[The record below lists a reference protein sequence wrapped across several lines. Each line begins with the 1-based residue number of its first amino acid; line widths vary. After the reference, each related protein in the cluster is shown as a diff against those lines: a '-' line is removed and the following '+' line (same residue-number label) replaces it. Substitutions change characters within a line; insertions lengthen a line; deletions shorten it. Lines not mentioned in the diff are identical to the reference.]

1 MRRYSR
7 IKTFAI
13 GFFIFLYALP
23 VTAQESYRLLQP
35 LTGPSMSVFQV
46 NDLGVYLN
54 VIFSVILGIIGIL
67 AVIKII
73 LGGLQYMSTDAISGK
88 EDGKHMIQS
97 AVGGLLLAIIAW
109 IILNTINPDLL
120 KILDL

>member
-1 MRRYSR
+1 
-7 IKTFAI
+7 
-13 GFFIFLYALP
+13 
-23 VTAQESYRLLQP
+23 
-35 LTGPSMSVFQV
+35 MSVFQV